1 MQLRLCYEIIIT
13 ITGPPR
19 SILLSTSGKK
29 ALDNTALSKLPFF
42 YHSLTLH
49 WVCNYTVQNITLSYL
64 WNCAIFCEHTAF
76 PFFNPF
82 LFIQWTLALLH
93 SRSPVEQ
100 YSGWCHYPI
109 KTEKLLVFFVC
120 FPLHVSDRHL
130 CTHTSV
136 LENQMPGALDDW
148 NLQYVVIIQI
158 GGLYLWR
165 PSYARWTA
173 KHTFHILVL
182 SLYWMHAGSN
192 KTKCASC
199 KVNPNFR
206 WDLNGTTQSYTIIVF
221 FLNNNTR
228 TWSNIQYTLEYEY
241 SNGTVHIGSTL
252 KKLNVA
258 ACSI

>member
-82 LFIQWTLALLH
+82 LFIQWTLAVLH

-100 YSGWCHYPI
+100 YSGWCHYTI

-136 LENQMPGALDDW
+136 LENQMAW
-148 NLQYVVIIQI
+148 CF
-158 GGLYLWR
+158 
-165 PSYARWTA
+165 RWLKPTVCGYY
-173 KHTFHILVL
+173 TNWWLVPL
-182 SLYWMHAGSN
+182 KAFL
-192 KTKCASC
+192 C
-199 KVNPNFR
+199 KVNCKAHISR
-206 WDLNGTTQSYTIIVF
+206 IGLVF
-221 FLNNNTR
+221 ILD
-228 TWSNIQYTLEYEY
+228 
-241 SNGTVHIGSTL
+241 
-252 KKLNVA
+252 
-258 ACSI
+258 ACWIK